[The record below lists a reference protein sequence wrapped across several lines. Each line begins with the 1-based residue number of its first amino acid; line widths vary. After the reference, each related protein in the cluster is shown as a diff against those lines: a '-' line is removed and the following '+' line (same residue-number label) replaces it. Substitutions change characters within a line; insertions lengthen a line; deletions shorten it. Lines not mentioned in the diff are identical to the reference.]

1 MAKPIPLYAAD
12 LHLCDWI
19 SEQRAIRLER
29 LGLAKVIRHPKK
41 GHIARCVF
49 HRRPGESVPRLR
61 GKAYSHRERL
71 ANGHVTWT
79 LRKLGKGNELRPLFL
94 QVVTDCS
101 VQS

>member
-12 LHLCDWI
+12 LRLCGWI

-29 LGLAKVIRHPKK
+29 LGLAKVVRHPK
-41 GHIARCVF
+41 GHIARCLY
-49 HRRPGESVPRLR
+49 HRRPGEPIIRLR

-71 ANGHVTWT
+71 ADGNITWT
-79 LRKLGKGNELRPLFL
+79 LRRLGKGDELRPLFL
-94 QVVTDCS
+94 QVVADCT